1 MPKITSLEFSVFS
14 KYLFEISGISLQKG
28 KEYLFDTRLA
38 PLLAEFKCVS
48 FSELYY
54 KAKRDIALEEKII
67 DALTTNETY
76 FFRDTHPFELL
87 QHKIL
92 PDLID
97 KRSSGPLPMGKVP
110 IRIWSAGC
118 SSGQEVYSITFILDN
133 LNLKESDYDI
143 YILGTDISNAAIS
156 KASYGVYSS
165 FELSRGL
172 QPDNMESYFTK
183 INDNTWKINDK
194 YRWMVSFKTHNL
206 FNKIPTLKKFD
217 IILCRNVGI
226 YFSQADRSRLYQI
239 IRSQI
244 ADDGYLLIGST
255 ESLTHDTDLFIPK
268 RYLRAQFYQPNP
280 DIDPG
285 L

>member
-1 MPKITSLEFSVFS
+1 MPKISSLEFGVFT

-28 KEYLFDTRLA
+28 KEYLFETRLA
-38 PLLAEFKCVS
+38 PLMAEYKCVS

-54 KAKRDIALEEKII
+54 KARRDTTLEEKII

-76 FFRDTHPFELL
+76 FFRDIFPFELL

-97 KRSSGPLPMGKVP
+97 KRSAAFSSPGKIP

-118 SSGQEVYSITFILDN
+118 STGQEIYSVTFIIDN
-133 LNLKESDYDI
+133 LHLSALDYEI
-143 YILGTDISNAAIS
+143 YLLGTDISNAAIT
-156 KASYGVYSS
+156 KASYGSYTN
-165 FELSRGL
+165 FEVSRGL
-172 QPDNMESYFTK
+172 RPDQIETFFSRVNE
-183 INDNTWKINDK
+183 NTWRIKDK

-206 FNKIPTLKKFD
+206 FNEIPLNKKFD

-226 YFSQADRSRLYQI
+226 YFSQQDRRRLYQV
-239 IRSQI
+239 IRNQL
-244 ADDGYLLIGST
+244 ADDGCLLIGST
-255 ESLTHDTDLFIPK
+255 ESLIHDTDLFIPK
-268 RYLRAQFYQPNP
+268 KYLRTHFYQPNP
-280 DIDPG
+280 NARQN

>member
-97 KRSSGPLPMGKVP
+97 KRSSGPQSLGKVP
-110 IRIWSAGC
+110 VRIWSAGC
-118 SSGQEVYSITFILDN
+118 STGQEVYSITFILDS
-133 LNLKESDYDI
+133 LGLSESEYDL
-143 YILGTDISNAAIS
+143 YVLGTDISNAAIS
-156 KASYGVYSS
+156 KASYGVYSN

-172 QPDNMESYFTK
+172 KPDQIETCFTR
-183 INDNTWKINDK
+183 INDNTWKIKDK
-194 YRWMVSFKTHNL
+194 FRWMVSFKTHNL
-206 FNKIPTLKKFD
+206 FTKIPSAKKFD

-226 YFSQADRSRLYQI
+226 YFSQQDRKRLYRI

-244 ADDGYLLIGST
+244 AGDGYLLIGST
-255 ESLTHDTDLFIPK
+255 ESLSHDTDLFVPK
-268 RYLRAQFYQPNP
+268 KYLRAQFYQPNP
-280 DIDPG
+280 DVDPS